1 MFVMFMVILMNPFKR
16 RTGVLP
22 SYFTGREDELKELRR
37 IFNSTEE
44 GDSGHIIIYGPKG
57 IGKTC
62 LLLKFQEELENTKEV
77 YAIRIPLVEG
87 SFSDIYSL
95 IVDKCADSLNI
106 KVSSFWD
113 SIKAMGVNIP
123 LGVGFTVSRE
133 IPPTSPSVAIEKIL
147 KAIYEK
153 LKGKDPVLILL
164 FDDLQR
170 ILTNEDTQRVLSIL
184 QNALVELNLQGL
196 KIMFVATGS
205 YDIFSRIQEH
215 TDSAVRIFDPYEL
228 KPLSLNEVQEAITI
242 PSKKE
247 GISFTEDVIKRVYT
261 VSEGNPYYL
270 QVIAHNCFEEAVN
283 NKVSIL
289 EFEKAFPTALSFL
302 AQREFRGMYETAS
315 NEEKKILAIIV
326 EGDSDVLTYK
336 EIKENKNIKSEP
348 SKVLRNMVGKN
359 LILKETRGKY
369 KLRDKM
375 FREYLRALKPY
386 KENGT
391 L

>member
-1 MFVMFMVILMNPFKR
+1 MNPFKR

-22 SYFTGREDELKELRR
+22 SYFTGRKDQLEELRR
-37 IFNSTEE
+37 IFESTKE

-62 LLLKFQEELENTKEV
+62 LLLKFQEELEIIKDV

-87 SFSDIYSL
+87 SFTDIYSL
-95 IVDKCADSLNI
+95 IVDKCADSLDI

-113 SIKAMGVNIP
+113 SIKSMGVNIP
-123 LGVGFTVSRE
+123 VLGGGFTVSRD
-133 IPPTSPSVAIEKIL
+133 IPSTSPSVAIEKIL
-147 KAIYEK
+147 KTVYKTLE
-153 LKGKDPVLILL
+153 GEDPVLILL

-170 ILTNEDTQRVLSIL
+170 ILDDEDTQRVLSIL
-184 QNALVELNLQGL
+184 QNALVELNLNGL

-205 YDIFSRIQEH
+205 YDIFSKIQEH

-228 KPLSLNEVQEAITI
+228 RPLSLKEVQEAIMI

-247 GISFTEDVIKRVYT
+247 GVIFTGEVLNKIYA

-270 QVIAHNCFEEAVN
+270 QVISHNCFEEAVN
-283 NKVSIL
+283 NRVTMS

-302 AQREFRGMYETAS
+302 AQREFRGMYERAA
-315 NEEKKILAIIV
+315 NEEKKILAIMA
-326 EGDSDVLTYK
+326 ENGSDVLSYK
-336 EIKENKNIKSEP
+336 SIKENKNIKSEP
-348 SKVLRNMVGKN
+348 SKVLSNMIGKN
-359 LILKETRGKY
+359 LILKEARGRY

-375 FREYLRALKPY
+375 FKEYLKTSKPY
-386 KENGT
+386 NEDGI

>member
-1 MFVMFMVILMNPFKR
+1 MNPFKR

-22 SYFTGREDELKELRR
+22 SYYTGREDELKELRR
-37 IFNSTEE
+37 IFNSTKE

-62 LLLKFQEELENTKEV
+62 LLLKFQEELENKKEV

-87 SFSDIYSL
+87 TFNDIYSL

-113 SIKAMGVNIP
+113 TIKGMGVNIP
-123 LGVGFTVSRE
+123 FIGGGFTVSRE

-153 LKGKDPVLILL
+153 LEGNDPVLILL

-170 ILTNEDTQRVLSIL
+170 ILADEDTQRVLSIL

-215 TDSAVRIFDPYEL
+215 TDSAVRIFNPYEL
-228 KPLSLNEVQEAITI
+228 KPLSLNEVQEAIII

-247 GISFTEDVIKRVYT
+247 GISFTEDVIKRIYT

-270 QVIAHNCFEEAVN
+270 QVISHNCFEEAVN
-283 NKVSIL
+283 NKVSIT

-302 AQREFRGMYETAS
+302 AQREFRGMYETAA
-315 NEEKKILAIIV
+315 NEEKKILAIIA
-326 EGDSDVLTYK
+326 ESNSKILSYK
-336 EIKENKNIKSEP
+336 EIKENKKIKSEP
-348 SKVLRNMVGKN
+348 SKVLRNMVEKN
-359 LILKETRGKY
+359 LILKESRGKY
-369 KLRDKM
+369 KLRDEM
-375 FREYLRALKPY
+375 FREYLKTLKPY

>member
-1 MFVMFMVILMNPFKR
+1 MNPFKR

-22 SYFTGREDELKELRR
+22 SYFTGRKDQLKELRR
-37 IFNSTEE
+37 IFESTKE

-62 LLLKFQEELENTKEV
+62 LLLKFQEELKIIKDV

-87 SFSDIYSL
+87 SFTDIYSL
-95 IVDKCADSLNI
+95 IVDKCADSLDI

-113 SIKAMGVNIP
+113 SIKSMGVNIP
-123 LGVGFTVSRE
+123 VLGGGFTVSRD
-133 IPPTSPSVAIEKIL
+133 IPSTSPSVAIEKIL
-147 KAIYEK
+147 KTVYKTLE
-153 LKGKDPVLILL
+153 GEDPVLILL

-170 ILTNEDTQRVLSIL
+170 ILDDEDTQRVLSIL
-184 QNALVELNLQGL
+184 QNALVELNLNGL

-205 YDIFSRIQEH
+205 YDIFSKIQEH

-228 KPLSLNEVQEAITI
+228 RPLSLKEVQEAIMI

-247 GISFTEDVIKRVYT
+247 GVIFTGEVLNKIYA

-270 QVIAHNCFEEAVN
+270 QVISHNCFEEAVN
-283 NKVSIL
+283 NRVTMS

-302 AQREFRGMYETAS
+302 AQREFRGMYERAA
-315 NEEKKILAIIV
+315 NEEKKILAIMA
-326 EGDSDVLTYK
+326 ENGSDVLSYK
-336 EIKENKNIKSEP
+336 SIKENKNIKSEP
-348 SKVLRNMVGKN
+348 SKVLSNMIGKN
-359 LILKETRGKY
+359 LILKEARGRY

-375 FREYLRALKPY
+375 FKEYLKTSKPY
-386 KENGT
+386 NEDGI

>member
-1 MFVMFMVILMNPFKR
+1 MVILMNPFKK

-22 SYFTGREDELKELRR
+22 SYFTGRTDELKELRR
-37 IFNSTEE
+37 IFDSTKE

-62 LLLKFQEELENTKEV
+62 LLLKFQEELKNIKEV

-87 SFSDIYSL
+87 SFNDIYSL

-106 KVSSFWD
+106 KVSSFWG
-113 SIKAMGVNIP
+113 SIKSMGVNIP
-123 LGVGFTVSRE
+123 VMAGGFTVSRD

-147 KAIYEK
+147 KTIYEK
-153 LKGKDPVLILL
+153 LEGRDPVLILL

-170 ILTNEDTQRVLSIL
+170 ILKDEDTQRVLSIL
-184 QNALVELNLQGL
+184 QNALVELNLNGL

-205 YDIFSRIQEH
+205 YDIFSRIREH

-228 KPLSLNEVQEAITI
+228 RPLSLNEVQEAITT

-247 GISFTEDVIKRVYT
+247 GIIFTEEVLKNIYN

-270 QVIAHNCFEEAVN
+270 QIIAHNCFEEAVD
-283 NKVSIL
+283 NKVSIS

-302 AQREFRGMYETAS
+302 AQREFRGMYETAA
-315 NEEKKILAIIV
+315 NEEKKILAIIA
-326 EGDSDVLTYK
+326 ESDSEVVKYK
-336 EIKENKNIKSEP
+336 TIKDNENIKSEP
-348 SKVLRNMVGKN
+348 SKVLGNMIEKN
-359 LILKETRGKY
+359 LILKEARGKY
-369 KLRDKM
+369 KLRDRM
-375 FREYLRALKPY
+375 FREYLKTMKLY
-386 KENGT
+386 EDGGI

>member
-1 MFVMFMVILMNPFKR
+1 MNPFKR

-22 SYFTGREDELKELRR
+22 SYFTGRVNELSELRR
-37 IFNSTEE
+37 IFDSTKE
-44 GDSGHIIIYGPKG
+44 GDSGHIIVYGPKG

-62 LLLKFQEELENTKEV
+62 LLLKFQEELGNTEEV
-77 YAIRIPLVEG
+77 YTIRIPLVEG
-87 SFSDIYSL
+87 SFNDIYGL
-95 IVDKCADSLNI
+95 IVDKSADSLGI

-113 SIKAMGVNIP
+113 SIKSMGVNIP
-123 LGVGFTVSRE
+123 VIGGGFTISRDV
-133 IPPTSPSVAIEKIL
+133 PPTSPSVAIEKIL
-147 KAIYEK
+147 KTIYES
-153 LKGKDPVLILL
+153 LGGKDPVLILL

-170 ILTNEDTQRVLSIL
+170 ILVNEDTQRVLSIL
-184 QNALVELNLQGL
+184 QNALVELNLKGL

-228 KPLSLNEVQEAITI
+228 RPLSLNEVQEAITI

-247 GISFTEDVIKRVYT
+247 GVSFTGEVIKKIYI

-270 QVIAHNCFEEAVN
+270 QVISHNCFKEAVN
-283 NKVSIL
+283 NKVSMS

-302 AQREFRGMYETAS
+302 AQREFRGMYEAAAD
-315 NEEKKILAIIV
+315 EEKKILAIIA
-326 EGDSDVLTYK
+326 EANSDVLRYK
-336 EIKENKNIKSEP
+336 EIKEHVKSEP
-348 SKVLRNMVGKN
+348 SKVLRNMVKKN
-359 LILKETRGKY
+359 LVLKQTRGKY

-375 FREYLRALKPY
+375 FKEYLRTLKPY
-386 KENGT
+386 KDDGI

>member
-1 MFVMFMVILMNPFKR
+1 MNPFKR

-37 IFNSTEE
+37 IFSSTKE

-62 LLLKFQEELENTKEV
+62 LLLKFQEDLGNTEGV

-87 SFSDIYSL
+87 TFNDIYSL
-95 IVDKCADSLNI
+95 IIDKCADSLNI
-106 KVSSFWD
+106 KISSFWD
-113 SIKAMGVNIP
+113 SIKGMGVNIP
-123 LGVGFTVSRE
+123 LIGGGFTLSRE

-170 ILTNEDTQRVLSIL
+170 ILADEDTQRVLSIL

-215 TDSAVRIFDPYEL
+215 TDSAIRIFDPYEL
-228 KPLSLNEVQEAITI
+228 KPLSLNEVQNAII
-242 PSKKE
+242 SPSHAE
-247 GISFTEDVIKRVYT
+247 GISFTKDVIKKIYS

-270 QVIAHNCFEEAVN
+270 QVIAHNCFDEAVDN
-283 NKVSIL
+283 NVGLI

-302 AQREFRGMYETAS
+302 AQREFRGMYETAA
-315 NEEKKILAIIV
+315 NEEKKILAILT
-326 EGDSDVLTYK
+326 ESNSNVLTYK
-336 EIKENKNIKSEP
+336 KINENKNIKSEP
-348 SKVLRNMVGKN
+348 SKVLRNMVEKN
-359 LILKETRGKY
+359 LILKESRGKY

-375 FREYLRALKPY
+375 FRQYLRTLKPY
-386 KENGT
+386 NENGT

>member
-1 MFVMFMVILMNPFKR
+1 MNPFKR

-22 SYFTGREDELKELRR
+22 SYFTGRENELKELKR
-37 IFNSTEE
+37 IFDSTKE
-44 GDSGHIIIYGPKG
+44 GDSGHIVVYGPKG

-62 LLLKFQEELENTKEV
+62 LLLKFQEELRNTKEV

-87 SFSDIYSL
+87 TFNDIYSL
-95 IVDKCADSLNI
+95 IVDKCADSLEI
-106 KVSSFWD
+106 KVSSFWE
-113 SIKAMGVNIP
+113 SIKGMGVNIP
-123 LGVGFTVSRE
+123 FIGGFTVSKE

-153 LKGKDPVLILL
+153 LGGKDPVLILL

-170 ILTNEDTQRVLSIL
+170 ILANEDTQRVLSIL
-184 QNALVELNLQGL
+184 QNALVELNLQGM

-205 YDIFSRIQEH
+205 FDIFSKIQEY

-228 KPLSLNEVQEAITI
+228 RPLSLNEVREAITI
-242 PSKKE
+242 PSRNE
-247 GISFTEDVIKRVYT
+247 GISFTEDVIKRIYA

-270 QVIAHNCFEEAVN
+270 QVVAHNCFEEAVN
-283 NKVSIL
+283 SKVSMA

-302 AQREFRGMYETAS
+302 AQREFRGMYETAA
-315 NEEKKILAIIV
+315 NEEKKILAIIA
-326 EGDSDVLTYK
+326 ENNSDVLAYK

-348 SKVLRNMVGKN
+348 SKVLKNMIEKN
-359 LILKETRGKY
+359 LILKEARGRY
-369 KLRDKM
+369 KLRDEM
-375 FREYLRALKPY
+375 FREYLRTLKPY

-391 L
+391 LNSLNSI

>member
-1 MFVMFMVILMNPFKR
+1 MNPFKR

-22 SYFTGREDELKELRR
+22 SYFTGRKDQLEELRR
-37 IFNSTEE
+37 IFESTKE

-62 LLLKFQEELENTKEV
+62 LLLKFQEELEIIKDV

-87 SFSDIYSL
+87 SFTDIYSL
-95 IVDKCADSLNI
+95 IVDKCADSLDI

-113 SIKAMGVNIP
+113 SIKSMGVNIP
-123 LGVGFTVSRE
+123 VLGGGFTVSRD
-133 IPPTSPSVAIEKIL
+133 IPSTSPSVAIEKIL
-147 KAIYEK
+147 KTVYKTLE
-153 LKGKDPVLILL
+153 GEDPVLILL

-170 ILTNEDTQRVLSIL
+170 ILDDEDTQRVLSIL
-184 QNALVELNLQGL
+184 QNALVELNLNGL
-196 KIMFVATGS
+196 KIMFVDTGS
-205 YDIFSRIQEH
+205 YDIFSKIQEH

-228 KPLSLNEVQEAITI
+228 RPLSLKEVQEAIMI

-247 GISFTEDVIKRVYT
+247 GVIFTGEVLNKIYA

-270 QVIAHNCFEEAVN
+270 QVISHNCFEEAVN
-283 NKVSIL
+283 NRVTMS

-302 AQREFRGMYETAS
+302 AQREFRGMYERAA
-315 NEEKKILAIIV
+315 NEEKKILAIMA
-326 EGDSDVLTYK
+326 ENGSDVLSYK
-336 EIKENKNIKSEP
+336 SIKENKNIKSEP
-348 SKVLRNMVGKN
+348 SKVLSNMIGKN
-359 LILKETRGKY
+359 LILKEARGRY

-375 FREYLRALKPY
+375 FKEYLKTSKPY
-386 KENGT
+386 NEDGI

>member
-1 MFVMFMVILMNPFKR
+1 MVILMNPFKR

-22 SYFTGREDELKELRR
+22 SYFTGREDELKELKR
-37 IFNSTEE
+37 IFDSTKE

-62 LLLKFQEELENTKEV
+62 LLLKFQEELKNTSEV

-87 SFSDIYSL
+87 SFTDIYSL
-95 IVDKCADSLNI
+95 IVDKCADSLDI

-113 SIKAMGVNIP
+113 SIKGMGVNIP
-123 LGVGFTVSRE
+123 FIGGGFTVSRE

-147 KAIYEK
+147 KTIYEN
-153 LKGKDPVLILL
+153 LGGKDPVLILL

-170 ILTNEDTQRVLSIL
+170 ILADEDTQRVLSIL
-184 QNALVELNLQGL
+184 QNALVELNLKGL
-196 KIMFVATGS
+196 KIMFVATGF
-205 YDIFSRIQEH
+205 YDIFSKIQEH

-228 KPLSLNEVQEAITI
+228 KSLSLDEVQEAIII

-247 GISFTEDVIKRVYT
+247 GVSFTGEVIKKIYV

-270 QVIAHNCFEEAVN
+270 QVIAHNCFEEAID
-283 NKVSIL
+283 NKVSMS

-302 AQREFRGMYETAS
+302 AQREFRGMYETAA
-315 NEEKKILAIIV
+315 NEEKKILAIIA
-326 EGDSDVLTYK
+326 ESGSNVLTYK
-336 EIKENKNIKSEP
+336 SIKENENIKSEP
-348 SKVLRNMVGKN
+348 SKVLRNMVEKN
-359 LILKETRGKY
+359 LVVKEARGRY

-375 FREYLRALKPY
+375 FKEYLRTLKPY
-386 KENGT
+386 KDDGI